1 MLGTQYAAVGVLEI
15 IWHHAYQDGDPRLG
29 TAEDV
34 EFMVG
39 WDAQAGTCA
48 AALVEC
54 GFLDADA
61 NGELSV
67 HDLEDHAPDYVKAR
81 ARKERQ
87 RKKSRTSHVT
97 VTGDDRDCHPTP
109 APAPAPIHTSQ
120 KHSVR
125 ATFVQPTLDEVRAYC
140 RERRNQV
147 DAEAWMAF
155 YESNGWKVGRNP
167 MKDWRAAVRTWER
180 NKVGDGK
187 VRGAMKKLDPGSQ
200 EYWNAPREDQ

>member
-97 VTGDDRDCHPTP
+97 VTVGDRDCHPTP
-109 APAPAPIHTSQ
+109 APAPAPAPAPSSQ

-125 ATFVQPTLDEVRAYC
+125 APFVQPTLDEVRTYC
-140 RERRNQV
+140 QQRGNHV
-147 DAEAWMAF
+147 DAEAWLAH
-155 YESNGWKVGRNP
+155 YEANGWRVGRNA

-180 NKVGDGK
+180 NDIGGK
-187 VRGAMKKLDPGSQ
+187 PKAAKKLDPGSQ
-200 EYWNAPREDQ
+200 EYWNP